1 MTYSYLTFHFV
12 FLLAHSKIQVFS
24 HLVESLVFV
33 PIIVGIHFF
42 LVEFFSDQLLAF
54 MVLLM
59 VWMGEVFSV
68 LSLRS
73 RASIRYFPKLFCGYF
88 YLFHVY
94 FFCFPYGFRCV
105 LLLHSSYVMYFY
117 LYMFF
122 GGVFLAL
129 CVGCE
134 ITTHESLK
142 N

>member
-1 MTYSYLTFHFV
+1 MY
-12 FLLAHSKIQVFS
+12 IPQVFS

-94 FFCFPYGFRCV
+94 FFCFPYGFR
-105 LLLHSSYVMYFY
+105 
-117 LYMFF
+117 
-122 GGVFLAL
+122 
-129 CVGCE
+129 
-134 ITTHESLK
+134 
-142 N
+142 